1 MPAFPASFA
10 VLDTET
16 TGLLKDPDARVIE
29 IGVARFEDG
38 VCVRRFQSL
47 VRPDL
52 LTDAGAA
59 VAWKVSQ
66 IARADI
72 EAAPLPEDVWAA
84 MGNIL
89 DNVPVVAWNLPFDQA
104 MVQRSFF
111 CDDRIEAMIQRRLL
125 PPSWQECAMRRFSEA
140 YAAYGQRWPNG
151 EARWFRLSDA
161 AALMDLEWTG
171 EAHRA
176 DADAEMTGRLYAGML
191 AGTLTPCRRDAPMNH
206 VEATSG

>member
-1 MPAFPASFA
+1 MTLPPFA

-52 LTDAGAA
+52 LTEEGAE
-59 VAWKVSQ
+59 VAWRVSQ

-72 EAAPLPEDVWAA
+72 ETAPLPEDVWEA
-84 MGNIL
+84 MGDLL
-89 DNVPVVAWNLPFDQA
+89 DNVLVVAWNLPFDQA

-111 CDDRIEAMIQRRLL
+111 SEGRLETMIQRRLL
-125 PPSWQECAMRRFSEA
+125 PPSWKACAMRRFSEA
-140 YAAYGQRWPNG
+140 YAAYGTRWPNG

-161 AALMDLEWTG
+161 AALMGLEWTG
-171 EAHRA
+171 DAHRA

-191 AGTLTPCRRDAPMNH
+191 AGTLTPRQPVPMRH
-206 VEATSG
+206 DEGV

>member
-1 MPAFPASFA
+1 MTLPPFA

-16 TGLLKDPDARVIE
+16 TGLLKEADARVIE

-47 VRPDL
+47 VRPDV
-52 LTDAGAA
+52 LTDAGAE
-59 VAWKVSQ
+59 VAWRVSQ

-72 EAAPLPEDVWAA
+72 EAAPLPEDVWES
-84 MGNIL
+84 MGDLL

-111 CDDRIEAMIQRRLL
+111 CAGRLETMIQRKLL
-125 PPSWQECAMRRFSEA
+125 SPSWKACAMRRFSEA
-140 YAAYGQRWPNG
+140 YAAYGTRWPNG
-151 EARWFRLSDA
+151 EAKWFRLSDA
-161 AALMDLEWTG
+161 AELMGLEWTG
-171 EAHRA
+171 DAHRA

-191 AGTLTPCRRDAPMNH
+191 AGTLTPRQAVTMRHD
-206 VEATSG
+206 EAV

>member
-1 MPAFPASFA
+1 MTLPPFA

-16 TGLLKDPDARVIE
+16 TGLLKDPEARVIE
-29 IGVARFEDG
+29 IGVARFEGG

-52 LTDAGAA
+52 LTDAGAE
-59 VAWKVSQ
+59 VAWRVSQ

-84 MGNIL
+84 MGDLL
-89 DNVPVVAWNLPFDQA
+89 DNVPVVAWNLPFDQQ

-111 CDDRIEAMIQRRLL
+111 SEARLEAMIQRKLL
-125 PPSWQECAMRRFSEA
+125 SPSWKECAMRRFSTV
-140 YAAYGQRWPNG
+140 YAAHGQRWPSG
-151 EARWFRLSDA
+151 EAKWFRLSDA
-161 AALMDLEWTG
+161 ATLMGLEWTG
-171 EAHRA
+171 DAHRA

-191 AGTLTPCRRDAPMNH
+191 AGTLTPTRQDAPMSH
-206 VEATSG
+206 GEAV

>member
-1 MPAFPASFA
+1 MTLPPFA

-52 LTDAGAA
+52 LTEEGAE
-59 VAWKVSQ
+59 VAWRVSQ

-72 EAAPLPEDVWAA
+72 ETAPLPEDVWEA
-84 MGNIL
+84 MGDLL

-111 CDDRIEAMIQRRLL
+111 SEGRLETMIQRRLL
-125 PPSWQECAMRRFSEA
+125 PPSWKACAMRRFSKA
-140 YAAYGQRWPNG
+140 YAAYGTRWPNG

-161 AALMDLEWTG
+161 AALMGLEWTG
-171 EAHRA
+171 DAHRA

-191 AGTLTPCRRDAPMNH
+191 AGTLTPRQPVPMRH
-206 VEATSG
+206 DEGV